1 MLKEIRIHGRGGQG
15 VVTAAELLAVAAFED
30 GKYAQA
36 FPSFGSERMGAPVQS
51 FVRIADRKVHNRSQI
66 YEPDYL
72 IIQDNTL
79 IGAIDVLSGLK
90 PDGMV
95 LVDTEKKP
103 EELALKTSAEVR
115 TIPATKIAL
124 EIIGR
129 AVQNTTLMGA
139 FSGITGLI
147 SVEAII
153 KSVKERF
160 PGEVGEKNARAIQKA
175 YDLMSVIDRSASG
188 GKGGQRD

>member
-1 MLKEIRIHGRGGQG
+1 MKEIRIHGRGGQG
-15 VVTAAELLAVAAFED
+15 VVTAAELMAVAAFED

-51 FVRIADRKVHNRSQI
+51 FVRIADHKVRSRSQI

-72 IIQDNTL
+72 IVQDNTL
-79 IGAIDVLSGLK
+79 IGAIDVLAGLK
-90 PDGMV
+90 DDGMV
-95 LVDTEKKP
+95 LVDTEKQP
-103 EELALKTSAEVR
+103 EELGLKTSAEVR

-124 EIIGR
+124 EMIGR

-147 SVEAII
+147 SVDAII

>member
-51 FVRIADRKVHNRSQI
+51 FVRIADHKVRSRSQI

-79 IGAIDVLSGLK
+79 IGAIDVLAGLK

-95 LVDTEKKP
+95 LVDTE
-103 EELALKTSAEVR
+103 LRLKTTAEVK

-124 EIIGR
+124 ETIGR

-147 SVEAII
+147 SVEAMI

-160 PGEVGEKNARAIQKA
+160 PGELGEKNAQAIKKA
-175 YDLMSVIDRSASG
+175 YDLMRG
-188 GKGGQRD
+188 GKRG